1 MDRVKADWREI
12 RTVPPHELTKEMIYK
27 ALEQDGC
34 ALRYVPHHLIDE
46 DMIEYAMNLEPDKRY
61 DYLLHMNLLR
71 RM

>member
-1 MDRVKADWREI
+1 MDRVKTNWKEI
-12 RTVPPHELTKEMIYK
+12 RTIPSHELTKEMIYA

-34 ALRYVPHHLIDE
+34 TLRYVPHHLIDK

-61 DYLLHMNLLR
+61 DYLLHMKLFG